1 MRRTQIYLP
10 QGIYDR
16 LALLKQATQFSM
28 AEIIRTIIEKHIA
41 DEEAMM
47 KESLEDLADLKIT
60 GGPVDLSENFNS
72 YLARK

>member
-1 MRRTQIYLP
+1 
-10 QGIYDR
+10 
-16 LALLKQATQFSM
+16 M